1 MSEQQKQQ
9 QIQIKASEERI
20 VPTYANRIQIA
31 HTAEEFVLE
40 MFAMFPPQGVL
51 LNRVVISPE
60 HAVRLRDALNEN
72 IQKYEAN
79 FQKIREA
86 VVPFDPSKV
95 QVGGTE

>member
-1 MSEQQKQQ
+1 MTEQKQQ
-9 QIQIKASEERI
+9 IQVKATDERI

-40 MFAMFPPQGVL
+40 MVAIFPPQGVL

-60 HAVRLRDALNEN
+60 HAVRLRDALTEN
-72 IQKYEAN
+72 IQKYEEN

-86 VVPFDPSKV
+86 VVPFDPKLIH
-95 QVGGTE
+95 TPDEKK

>member
-1 MSEQQKQQ
+1 MEEKQAK
-9 QIQIKASEERI
+9 QIQIKASEDRI

-60 HAVRLRDALNEN
+60 HAVRLRDALTEN
-72 IQKYEAN
+72 IQKYEEN
-79 FQKIREA
+79 YEKICEA
-86 VVPFDPSKV
+86 VIPFDPSKV